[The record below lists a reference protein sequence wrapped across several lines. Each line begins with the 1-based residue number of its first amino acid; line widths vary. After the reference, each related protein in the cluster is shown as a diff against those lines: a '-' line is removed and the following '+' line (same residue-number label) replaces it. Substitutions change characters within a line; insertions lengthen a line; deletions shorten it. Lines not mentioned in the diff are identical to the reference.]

1 MTLPFF
7 AFGQTRSEFSV
18 PVFNERAVRASA
30 GILFFFAFAAFA
42 QALLLGQFKATQ
54 VFVVVFVIEFSIRLF
69 INPRWAPA
77 VIVGQWVVRG
87 QEPEYVGAPQKRFAW
102 GIGLALGLWRVYLLV
117 IERSIG
123 PINMLVCGTCLLLMF
138 FEAAFGI
145 CIGCKLHDWLRPA
158 QAQLCPGGTCRYTPP
173 TGAGGHWG
181 QGLVLLGFAALM
193 IGVAIWVVQ
202 GPELRGMHHPAL
214 QGQLANPTANPMAN
228 PSDNASAS
236 PTPSEA
242 ERCQVPAF
250 AKAMGHESIWK
261 QHNGCL

>member
-7 AFGQTRSEFSV
+7 AFGQTRPEFSV

-30 GILFFFAFAAFA
+30 GILFVLAFAAFA
-42 QALLLGQFKATQ
+42 QALLLGQFKTTQ
-54 VFVVVFVIEFSIRLF
+54 VFVVAFVIEFGIRLF

-77 VIVGQWVVRG
+77 MIIGQWVVRG
-87 QEPEYVGAPQKRFAW
+87 QEPEYVGAPPKRFAW
-102 GIGLALGLWRVYLLV
+102 GIGLALGLWMVYLLV

-123 PINMLVCGTCLLLMF
+123 PINMLVCSVCLLLMF

-145 CIGCKLHDWLRPA
+145 CVGCKLHNWLRPK

-181 QGLVLLGFAALM
+181 QGLVLLGFGAL
-193 IGVAIWVVQ
+193 IVVVAGWVAQ

-214 QGQLANPTANPMAN
+214 QGSP
-228 PSDNASAS
+228 NASAL
-236 PTPSEA
+236 SEE

-250 AKAMGHESIWK
+250 AKAMGHETIWK